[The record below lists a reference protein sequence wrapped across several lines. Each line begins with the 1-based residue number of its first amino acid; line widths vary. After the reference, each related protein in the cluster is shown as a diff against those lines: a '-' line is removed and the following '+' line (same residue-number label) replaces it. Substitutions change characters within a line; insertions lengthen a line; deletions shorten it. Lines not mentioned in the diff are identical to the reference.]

1 MKLFQEHSMMKS
13 NQEVK
18 QGYIHSTESFGTV
31 DGPGIRFVVFFQGCP
46 MRCQYCHNPDT
57 WEMGKGRKMTVEEI
71 MSAYEKNTT
80 FYRNGGITA
89 TGGEPL
95 MQLPFLIR
103 LFKEAKSRDI
113 HTCLDT
119 SGIVYR
125 KERAEEFAE
134 LFKYVDLVL
143 LDIKHS
149 LAQGHVKLTGQ
160 DQKPVIA
167 FADAL
172 EAAGIPMVIR
182 HVAVPGITD
191 KEEELTALGHL
202 IGKYK
207 NLKGLDVLPYHTM
220 GVKKY
225 EALGLSYPL
234 EGTNSMTKEDAKK
247 AREIVIKALK
257 EVR

>member
-13 NQEVK
+13 NQEVN
-18 QGYIHSTESFGTV
+18 QGYIHSTERFGTV

-95 MQLPFLIR
+95 MQLPFLTR
-103 LFKEAKSRDI
+103 LFKEAKSRGI